1 MLTFG
6 GENFLYKLKH
16 YNRMRKIV
24 LSISALLIFVV
35 AHAQSFEFGA
45 KAGGTFGKL
54 AGESFKDG
62 YKFGIHAGFFA
73 YIGGDK
79 FGVQPELLFNQTNT
93 TTQNNTD
100 VSDVLQQAKKGHLN
114 YLSIPVLLRYNV
126 VKILSLQAGPQF
138 GILMNKD
145 NSLVQ
150 NGKDAFKSGD
160 LALALGVQLNL
171 NKLKVYGRYNIGLSN
186 ISDATDSDKWKNQ
199 QFQIGIG
206 FVIL

>member
-1 MLTFG
+1 
-6 GENFLYKLKH
+6 
-16 YNRMRKIV
+16 MRKIL
-24 LSISALLIFVV
+24 LSISAMFLFAA

-54 AGESFKDG
+54 DGQSFKSG
-62 YKFGIHAGFFA
+62 YNFGIHAGFFA

-79 FGVQPELLFNQTNT
+79 LGVQPEVLFNQTKT
-93 TTQNNTD
+93 TVEDNTD
-100 VSDVLQQAKKGHLN
+100 VSDVLNQAKKGHLN

-138 GILMNKD
+138 GILMNKN

-160 LALALGVQLNL
+160 LALALGAQLNL

-199 QFQIGIG
+199 QFQVGIG

>member
-1 MLTFG
+1 
-6 GENFLYKLKH
+6 
-16 YNRMRKIV
+16 MRKIL
-24 LSISALLIFVV
+24 LSVSALFLFAAV
-35 AHAQSFEFGA
+35 HAQSFEFGA
-45 KAGGTFGKL
+45 KVGGTFGKID
-54 AGESFKDG
+54 GESFKSG
-62 YKFGIHAGFFA
+62 YNFGIHAGLFA

-79 FGVQPELLFNQTNT
+79 VGVQPELLFNQTNT
-93 TTQNNTD
+93 TVKSGNID
-100 VSDVLQQAKKGHLN
+100 AGDVLNQGKKGHLN

-150 NGKDAFKSGD
+150 NGQDAFKSGD
-160 LALALGVQLNL
+160 LALALGAQLNL

-199 QFQIGIG
+199 QFQVGIG